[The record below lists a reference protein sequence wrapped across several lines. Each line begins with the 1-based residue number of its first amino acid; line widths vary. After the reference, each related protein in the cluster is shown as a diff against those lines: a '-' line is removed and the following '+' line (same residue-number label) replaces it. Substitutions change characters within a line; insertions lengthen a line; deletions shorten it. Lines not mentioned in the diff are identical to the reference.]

1 MWPIGPTTAHL
12 DELDVDAGYCPAGCT
27 TAQHEDVA
35 LCPAFVMMR
44 ILLHGDIARPW
55 AIACSDES
63 CETVFCTSHGQLSE
77 PQVNLKNNDG
87 PEPKPP
93 ASNIFSIL
101 ARPDFPTL
109 VPVVVP
115 GKIWDL
121 RAAWRCRSGLVL
133 GRTQGAGTSGRHTR
147 PKFVR
152 PTCGRKKSP
161 VRPLNGRCL
170 RH

>member
-27 TAQHEDVA
+27 TAQHEDVDI
-35 LCPAFVMMR
+35 CPAFVRMR

-93 ASNIFSIL
+93 ASSFFLFL

-121 RAAWRCRSGLVL
+121 RHIRAI
-133 GRTQGAGTSGRHTR
+133 TR
-147 PKFVR
+147 IY
-152 PTCGRKKSP
+152 SP
-161 VRPLNGRCL
+161 VGIPRAKHSRAHIPPWHEFWVVSIAWCTFAVASDQG
-170 RH
+170 